1 MTQPDTADATGA
13 GARPRTIQGGCLCG
27 QVTFEIE
34 NRFEKLLLCHCA
46 QCRKTTG
53 SAHASNLLGRA
64 ETLVLLEGSDLVREF
79 RHPERDFT
87 KAFCN
92 TCGGALPYVTGD
104 GRTCIVPAGALNA
117 EPEVAELDNIFS
129 EEQPGWSERAPKA
142 PRHLGFGCVF
152 D

>member
-1 MTQPDTADATGA
+1 MTQSDTADTA
-13 GARPRTIQGGCLCG
+13 GANTQPETIQGGCLCG
-27 QVTFEIE
+27 QVSFQIE
-34 NRFEKLLLCHCA
+34 NRFDKLLLCHCA

-64 ETLVLLEGSDLVREF
+64 ETLVFLEGADQVREF

-87 KAFCN
+87 KAFCSR
-92 TCGGALPYVTGD
+92 CGGALPYVTGD
-104 GRTCIVPAGALNA
+104 GSTCIVPAGALNA

-129 EEQPGWSERAPKA
+129 EEQPGWSEQVSAA
-142 PRHLGFGCVF
+142 PRHVGFGSVF